1 MTFGTY
7 HFFAEVRQSMTSKNA
22 ARLIDISAVRT
33 HHSLTDIKE
42 MVDIA
47 LRYRFINVHTL
58 PCWTKTVSE
67 MLKNDPDVYVGA
79 PVGFP
84 GGGHTT
90 KVKLLEAEQLIA
102 DGVQEMDI
110 VMNVGR
116 FKNKEFKYVSD
127 EIKQIVSI
135 SPDNVLIKVIIEL
148 NCLDDCE
155 LEDAC
160 KIIIDSG
167 ADFLKTGTGW
177 VPGDANI
184 ARIAK
189 IKELTSGK
197 VKVKAAGG
205 IRTRQEFDALLALG
219 VERFGINIA
228 SALAIVESF
237 NQE

>member
-1 MTFGTY
+1 
-7 HFFAEVRQSMTSKNA
+7 MTSIQA

-33 HHSLTDIKE
+33 HHSLSDIKE

-47 LRYRFINVHTL
+47 RRYRFVNVHTL

-67 MLKNDPDVYVGA
+67 MLKDDPDIRVGA

-84 GGGHTT
+84 GGGHKT
-90 KVKLLEAEQLIA
+90 KVKMLEAEQLIE

-116 FKNKEFKYVSD
+116 FKNREFSYVSD
-127 EIKQIVSI
+127 ELKQIIALAPES
-135 SPDNVLIKVIIEL
+135 VLVKVIIEL
-148 NCLDDCE
+148 NCLDDSE
-155 LEDAC
+155 IADAC
-160 KIIIDSG
+160 NIVIDSG

-184 ARIAK
+184 PRIAR
-189 IKELTSGK
+189 IKELTRGK

-205 IRTRQEFDALLALG
+205 IRTREEFDKLLSLG
-219 VERFGINIA
+219 VERFGINLM
-228 SALAIVESF
+228 SALSIVESF

>member
-1 MTFGTY
+1 MT
-7 HFFAEVRQSMTSKNA
+7 AKDA

-33 HHSLTDIKE
+33 HHSLENIKE

-67 MLKNDPDVYVGA
+67 MLKSDPDVRVGA

-84 GGGHTT
+84 GGGHKTR
-90 KVKLLEAEQLIA
+90 VKLLEAEQLIE

-116 FKNKEFKYVSD
+116 FKNREFGYVAD
-127 EIKQIVSI
+127 ELRQIVKI
-135 SPDNVLIKVIIEL
+135 APKDILIKVIIEL
-148 NCLDDCE
+148 NCLEDNE
-155 LEDAC
+155 LEEVCRIVA
-160 KIIIDSG
+160 DSG

-184 ARIAK
+184 SRIARIK
-189 IKELTSGK
+189 DLTRGK
-197 VKVKAAGG
+197 VQVKAAGG
-205 IRTRQEFDALLALG
+205 VRTREEFDALLALG

-228 SALAIVESF
+228 SALTIVESF
-237 NQE
+237 N

>member
-1 MTFGTY
+1 
-7 HFFAEVRQSMTSKNA
+7 MTSKDA

-33 HHSLTDIKE
+33 HHSLENIKE

-47 LRYRFINVHTL
+47 LRYRFVNVHTL

-67 MLKNDPDVYVGA
+67 MLNGDPDVRVGA

-84 GGGHTT
+84 GGGHKTS
-90 KVKLLEAEQLIA
+90 VKLLEAEQLIE

-116 FKNKEFKYVSD
+116 FKNKDFGYVSD
-127 EIKQIVSI
+127 ELKQII
-135 SPDNVLIKVIIEL
+135 KIAPKEIMIKVIIEL
-148 NCLDDCE
+148 NCLEDSE
-155 LEDAC
+155 LEDVCRIVA
-160 KIIIDSG
+160 DSG

-184 ARIAK
+184 ARIAR
-189 IKELTSGK
+189 IKDLTRGK
-197 VKVKAAGG
+197 VQVKAAGG
-205 IRTRQEFDALLALG
+205 VRTREEFDALLALG

-228 SALAIVESF
+228 SALTIVESF
-237 NQE
+237 N

>member
-1 MTFGTY
+1 
-7 HFFAEVRQSMTSKNA
+7 MTSIQA

-42 MVDIA
+42 TVDIA
-47 LRYRFINVHTL
+47 RRYRFVNVHTL

-67 MLKNDPDVYVGA
+67 MLKDDPDIRVGA

-84 GGGHTT
+84 GGGHKT
-90 KVKLLEAEQLIA
+90 KVKMLEAEQLIE

-116 FKNKEFKYVSD
+116 FKNHEFSYVID
-127 EIKQIVSI
+127 ELKQIIALAPES
-135 SPDNVLIKVIIEL
+135 VLVKVIIEL
-148 NCLDDCE
+148 NCLDDSE
-155 LEDAC
+155 IADAC
-160 KIIIDSG
+160 NIVIDSG

-184 ARIAK
+184 GRIAR
-189 IKELTSGK
+189 IKELTRGK
-197 VKVKAAGG
+197 VQVKAAGG
-205 IRTRQEFDALLALG
+205 IRTREEFDKLLSLG
-219 VERFGINIA
+219 VERFGINLM
-228 SALAIVESF
+228 SALSIVESF

>member
-1 MTFGTY
+1 MT
-7 HFFAEVRQSMTSKNA
+7 AKEA

-33 HHSLTDIKE
+33 HHALADIKE

-58 PCWTKTVSE
+58 PSWTKTVSE
-67 MLKNDPDVYVGA
+67 MLKGNEDVRVGA

-84 GGGHTT
+84 GGGHKTA
-90 KVKLLEAEQLIA
+90 VKMLEAEQLIE

-116 FKNKEFKYVSD
+116 FKNKEFGYVAD
-127 EIKQIVSI
+127 ELKQIVRLA
-135 SPDNVLIKVIIEL
+135 PKEVLTKVIIEL
-148 NCLDDCE
+148 NCLEDSE
-155 LEDAC
+155 LEDVC
-160 KIIIDSG
+160 RIVIDSG

-184 ARIAK
+184 TRIAK
-189 IKELTSGK
+189 IKDFTRGK
-197 VKVKAAGG
+197 VQVKAAGG
-205 IRTRQEFDALLALG
+205 IRTREEFDALLALG

-237 NQE
+237 K